1 MLEVL
6 DDPDRSF
13 TSSIFIKRE
22 VLPKAIY
29 NGFKEDGVFME

>member
-6 DDPDRSF
+6 DDSDRSF
-13 TSSIFIKRE
+13 GSSTFVKLE

-29 NGFKEDGVFME
+29 NGFKGDGGFME